1 MAELSPAPPVR
12 IEAAS
17 GQEKGGARDRQAL
30 SVHRVSKPAPASAPP
45 SAPDIDLDEKEE
57 KHQLDERA

>member
-1 MAELSPAPPVR
+1 MAELNPAPPVR
-12 IEAAS
+12 IEATS

-30 SVHRVSKPAPASAPP
+30 SIHRVNKPVPVVAPP
-45 SAPDIDLDEKEE
+45 APDIDLEEKDD